1 MTPGWLALFIA
12 SVHVLLQAGIVRS
25 KQLEISMSGEVDYVS
40 GDIFAIVQQRC
51 NWDIFL
57 PHSWDKVEWNSIP
70 PWPGCSGKATIHTAQ
85 GGWAPTKRSQ
95 GGLADIFKMNWWAL
109 FECWPPDTSPC
120 ILWCCPHGTFL
131 MERSPR
137 NPEIKWRYQNRIVS
151 R

>member
-1 MTPGWLALFIA
+1 MSPSWLTLFIA
-12 SVHVLLQAGIVRS
+12 SVHVLLQAGIVRG
-25 KQLEISMSGEVDYVS
+25 KQLEILTWNEANYVS
-40 GDIFAIVQQRC
+40 WVCFCPFQGC
-51 NWDIFL
+51 NWGGFV

-70 PWPGCSGKATIHTAQ
+70 PWPGCSGRATIHTVQ
-85 GGWAPTKRSQ
+85 EGWAPTKRSQ